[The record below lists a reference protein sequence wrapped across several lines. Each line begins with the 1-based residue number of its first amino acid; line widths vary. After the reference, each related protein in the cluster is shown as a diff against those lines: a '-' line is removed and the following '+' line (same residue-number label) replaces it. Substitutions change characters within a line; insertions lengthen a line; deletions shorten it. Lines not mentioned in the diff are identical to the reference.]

1 MGAQAT
7 FFKKKTK
14 MKTPQDILNQYKI
27 EYSYFSKQAIKD
39 SKTKKSLSQS
49 PSKKEMDKIRS
60 IRIKKFSQNPL
71 TNDMESPLPKDMEKK
86 KRSYQKHSKKP
97 FPQKVESP
105 LSNDMD
111 KIRSIMNKAYED
123 PMLRNEYKLDRYSK
137 ARRGIIPE

>member
-1 MGAQAT
+1 MGT

-86 KRSYQKHSKKP
+86 KTKLPKAFQKTISTK
-97 FPQKVESP
+97 S
-105 LSNDMD
+105 
-111 KIRSIMNKAYED
+111 
-123 PMLRNEYKLDRYSK
+123 
-137 ARRGIIPE
+137 